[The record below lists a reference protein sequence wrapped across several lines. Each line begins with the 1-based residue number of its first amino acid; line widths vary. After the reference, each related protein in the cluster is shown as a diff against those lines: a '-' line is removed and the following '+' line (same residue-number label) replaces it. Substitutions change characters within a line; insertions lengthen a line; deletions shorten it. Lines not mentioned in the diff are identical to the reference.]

1 MVNLGDAKV
10 NGVGSELEAKGIDIG
25 FKSDTL
31 GGCPSSCVLLE
42 GGEGLLD
49 G

>member
-10 NGVGSELEAKGIDIG
+10 NGAGSELEAKGIDIG